1 MVAGRKLRLGFR
13 LLLLLALEAICD
25 TDKTT
30 YSFPADTHRE
40 RHTKAQSGTSTEGWK

>member
-13 LLLLLALEAICD
+13 LLLLALEAICD

-30 YSFPADTHRE
+30 YSFPADTHKRE
-40 RHTKAQSGTSTEGWK
+40 THKDSIRHFH